1 MKIESRTEDGVVVLH
16 AGGRMTL
23 DQITDLDFAV
33 RRHLEGGA
41 RKFVLNLA
49 DVTDISSTGVG
60 RLYQLHTN
68 LELSQGRMILADISQ
83 VCEYVL
89 DLARMND
96 VFTIMTSEAAAIK
109 ELAD

>member
-1 MKIESRTEDGVVVLH
+1 MKIESREENGVVILR

-23 DQITDLDFAV
+23 DQINDLDLAV
-33 RRHLEGGA
+33 RRHLESGA
-41 RKFVLNLA
+41 RRFVLNLA
-49 DVTDISSTGVG
+49 DVTDISSTGIG
-60 RLYQLHTN
+60 RLFQLHTD
-68 LELSQGRMILADISQ
+68 LELSQGRLILADISQ

-96 VFTIMTSEAAAIK
+96 VFTIKTTEVAAIQ